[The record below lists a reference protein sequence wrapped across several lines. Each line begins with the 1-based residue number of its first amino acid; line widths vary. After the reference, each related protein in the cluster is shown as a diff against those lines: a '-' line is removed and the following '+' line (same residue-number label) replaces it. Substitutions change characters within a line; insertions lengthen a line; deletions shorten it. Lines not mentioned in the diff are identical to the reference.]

1 MKKTFTKVVS
11 SIIACVMLIS
21 MLSMNVSA
29 APYETTG
36 LDPDKTAGSLT
47 LSPNVSGKENSR
59 YTAYQVLKAVLPA
72 DGGQDT
78 YGYEAADSFT
88 GIIGEG
94 DDKISVEDIAKA
106 TGSDTYVIN
115 DSLDKIAAQLEH
127 YVKTQSITGTEI
139 EPNKKKDNL
148 SIGYYLILETTI
160 TAGYKQTKP
169 MLVAIPG
176 KDKQG
181 KYIYDVTVTIKDQ
194 PLETIKTVEEAEQDI
209 KDSISQQVGK
219 TVTFKIVQDVPKYDD
234 TYKDIVFKVT
244 DTMSKGLEFVD
255 NSVEVKTKTGQ
266 DISDTPLNQGTDYSV
281 TGPTVDNQSGKS
293 TIVFDFSQNKTNQGT
308 DFYAQVKGAD
318 QVIIT
323 YRATL
328 TKDANFTVNGNLN
341 EAYPTFGDDPTDTT
355 DGKKDMAKVFS
366 GGLKLTK
373 KDADAVKT
381 LTGAEFTVYTDVNCE
396 TEAKLV
402 TYEVNDDGVITE
414 TVNKNLSATATVDE
428 NGVVRFDGLGA
439 GTYYIKETK
448 APSGYIKLKDPIK
461 VEVTVELPDAI
472 TTGNE
477 TATFTYKISGN
488 GIQGEVTVDNNGI
501 AAFDVRNTQG
511 FTLPTTGGMGT
522 YLFTI
527 GGVVLIA
534 LAAVLLLVRS
544 RKKSKW
550 LIRRKKRRKRDIG
563 SPIF

>member
-29 APYETTG
+29 APYGTTG
-36 LDPDKTAGSLT
+36 LDPEKTTGSLT
-47 LSPNVSGKENSR
+47 LKPNVANKSTSK

-78 YGYEAADSFT
+78 YEYEAADSFT
-88 GIIGEG
+88 DIIGEG
-94 DDKISVEDIAKA
+94 DEKISVETIAKA
-106 TGSDTYVIN
+106 TGGSENYNIVGD
-115 DSLDKIAAQLEH
+115 LDEIAAKLEN
-127 YVKTQSITGTEI
+127 YVKTTQPEITGTEI
-139 EPNKKKDNL
+139 TPGVKQDGL
-148 SIGYYLILETTI
+148 AIGYYLILETTI

-194 PLETIKTVEEAEQDI
+194 PLETIKTIEDAEQNI

-219 TVTFKIVQDVPKYDD
+219 KVTFKIVQDVPKYED

-244 DTMSKGLEFVD
+244 DTMSKGLEFVG

-266 DISDTPLNQGTDYSV
+266 DISDTPLTKGTDYSV
-281 TGPTVDNQSGKS
+281 TGPTTAQDGKS

-308 DFYAQVKGAD
+308 DFYAKVKDAD

-323 YRATL
+323 YQATL

-341 EAYPTFGDDPTDTT
+341 EAYPTFGNDPNDTT
-355 DGKKDMAKVFS
+355 NGKKDMAKVFS

-373 KDADAVKT
+373 TDAEGTSV
-381 LTGAEFTVYTDVNCE
+381 LTDAEFTVYTDKEC
-396 TEAKLV
+396 TQEAKLV
-402 TYEVNDDGVITE
+402 TYEVNSDGIITE
-414 TVNKNLSATATVDE
+414 TVNDELSAKATVDK

-448 APSGYIKLKDPIK
+448 APSGYIKLKNPIK
-461 VEVTVELPDAI
+461 VEVTVNLPENI
-472 TTGNE
+472 TKGDE

-488 GIQGEVTVDNNGI
+488 GIQGDVTVDNNGI
-501 AAFDVRNTQG
+501 AVFDVRNTQG

-544 RKKSKW
+544 RKKAK
-550 LIRRKKRRKRDIG
+550 
-563 SPIF
+563 

>member
-11 SIIACVMLIS
+11 SIIACVMMIS
-21 MLSMNVSA
+21 MLSMSVSA
-29 APYETTG
+29 AKYETTG
-36 LDPDKTAGSLT
+36 LDTEKTTASLT
-47 LSPNVSGKENSR
+47 LTPNVSGKENSR
-59 YTAYQVLKAVLPA
+59 YTAYQVLKAVLPT

-78 YGYEAADSFT
+78 YEYEAADNFT
-88 GIIGEG
+88 DIIGEG
-94 DDKISVEDIAKA
+94 DKKISVETIAKA
-106 TGSDTYVIN
+106 TGGSENYNIVGD
-115 DSLDKIAAQLEH
+115 LDKIAAQLEN
-127 YVKTQSITGTEI
+127 YVKTAQSEITGTEI
-139 EPNKKKDNL
+139 TPGTKQENL
-148 SIGYYLILETTI
+148 AIGYYLILETTI

-176 KDKQG
+176 KNTDG

-194 PLETIKTVEEAEQDI
+194 PLETIKTIEDAEQNI

-219 TVTFKIVQDVPKYDD
+219 KVTFKIVQDVPKYED

-244 DTMSKGLEFVD
+244 DTMSKGLEFVAD
-255 NSVEVKTKTGQ
+255 SVTVKTKTGEQ
-266 DISDTPLNQGTDYSV
+266 ETTLTKGTDYSV

-293 TIVFDFSQNKTNQGT
+293 TIVFDFSQNKTSGGT
-308 DFYAQVKGAD
+308 YFYAKVKNAD

-323 YRATL
+323 YQATL

-341 EAYPTFGDDPTDTT
+341 EAYPTFGDDPDDTT
-355 DGKKDMAKVFS
+355 NGKKDMAKVFS

-373 KDADAVKT
+373 TDAEGTSV
-381 LTGAEFTVYTDVNCE
+381 LTDAEFTVYTDKEC
-396 TEAKLV
+396 TQEAKLV
-402 TYEVNDDGVITE
+402 TYEVNSDGIITE
-414 TVNKNLSATATVDE
+414 TVNDELSAKATVDK

-448 APSGYIKLKDPIK
+448 APSGYIKLKNPIK
-461 VEVTVELPDAI
+461 VEVTVNLPENI
-472 TTGNE
+472 TKGDE

-488 GIQGEVTVDNNGI
+488 GIQGDVTVDNNGI

-544 RKKSKW
+544 RKKAK
-550 LIRRKKRRKRDIG
+550 
-563 SPIF
+563 

>member
-1 MKKTFTKVVS
+1 MKKTFSKVVS

-36 LDPDKTAGSLT
+36 LDPDQKTGSLT
-47 LSPNVSGKENSR
+47 LTPNVSDKKDSS

-78 YGYEAADSFT
+78 YEYEAADSFK

-94 DDKISVEDIAKA
+94 GDKISVENIAKA
-106 TGSDTYVIN
+106 TGSETYVIN
-115 DSLDKIAAQLEH
+115 DSLDKIAAQLEN
-127 YVKTQSITGTEI
+127 YVKTQKITGTEI
-139 EPNKKKDNL
+139 TPNEKKENL
-148 SIGYYLILETTI
+148 AIGYYLILETT
-160 TAGYKQTKP
+160 TTDGYKQTKP

-176 KDKQG
+176 KGTNG

-194 PLETIKTVEEAEQDI
+194 PLETIKTIEDAEQNI

-244 DTMSKGLEFVD
+244 DTMSKGLKFD
-255 NSVEVKTKTGQ
+255 DSSVTVKTKTGQ
-266 DISDTPLNQGTDYSV
+266 DISETPLTKGTDYSV
-281 TGPTVDNQSGKS
+281 TGPTTGQDGKS
-293 TIVFDFSQNKTNQGT
+293 TIVFDFSQNKTNKGM
-308 DFYAQVKGAD
+308 DFYAKVKDAD

-323 YRATL
+323 YQATL

-341 EAYPTFGDDPTDTT
+341 EAYPTFGDDPKDTT
-355 DGKKDMAKVFS
+355 NGKKDMAKVFS

-373 KDADAVKT
+373 KDADATKT
-381 LTGAEFTVYTDVNCE
+381 LTGAEFTVYTDENCE
-396 TEAKLV
+396 KEAKLV
-402 TYEVNDDGVITE
+402 TYEVNSDGAITE
-414 TVNKNLSATATVDE
+414 TVNNELSAKATVDK

-448 APSGYIKLKDPIK
+448 APSGYIKLKNPIK
-461 VEVTVELPDAI
+461 VEVTVNLPESI
-472 TTGNE
+472 TTGDE
-477 TATFTYKISGN
+477 TATFSYKISGN
-488 GIQGEVTVDNNGI
+488 GISEGTTTVNNGI
-501 AAFDVRNTQG
+501 AEFDVRNTQG

-544 RKKSKW
+544 RKKAK
-550 LIRRKKRRKRDIG
+550 
-563 SPIF
+563 